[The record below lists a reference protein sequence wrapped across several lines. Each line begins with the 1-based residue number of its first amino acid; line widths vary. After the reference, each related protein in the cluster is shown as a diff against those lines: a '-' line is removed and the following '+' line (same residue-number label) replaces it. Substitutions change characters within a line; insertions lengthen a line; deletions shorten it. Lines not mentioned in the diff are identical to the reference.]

1 MRSSEFMNYISTPLT
16 YEQMHLLYRANN
28 IKYEKCELFYD
39 FIKSVNKVIYKT
51 YLGVEYITNE
61 KEMTQHFNW
70 CVDKVLSDFSEEN
83 IIFLEV
89 SQIKEYFYFFYEELF
104 YKIKEG
110 GDKLDKINNLAN
122 LSFNYHRLK
131 SRSDIDV
138 LIELYKLLDK
148 SLTKKVKK

>member
-28 IKYEKCELFYD
+28 IKYEKCELFHD
-39 FIKSVNKVIYKT
+39 FIKSINKIIYKT
-51 YLGVEYITNE
+51 YLGEEYISNE
-61 KEMTQHFNW
+61 KEMVQHFNW
-70 CVDKVLSDFSEEN
+70 CVDKVLSDFGEEN
-83 IIFLEV
+83 IIFQDTT
-89 SQIKEYFYFFYEELF
+89 QIKEYFYFFYEELF
-104 YKIKEG
+104 YKRNEDVNKL
-110 GDKLDKINNLAN
+110 DKLDKLAN

-148 SLTKKVKK
+148 SLTKKIKK

>member
-28 IKYEKCELFYD
+28 IKYEKCELFHD
-39 FIKSVNKVIYKT
+39 FIKSVNKIIYKT
-51 YLGVEYITNE
+51 YLGQEYISNE
-61 KEMTQHFNW
+61 KEMIQHFNW
-70 CVDKVLSDFSEEN
+70 CVDKVLSDFIEEN
-83 IIFLEV
+83 IIFQDS

-104 YKIKEG
+104 YKRNEG
-110 GDKLDKINNLAN
+110 IDKLNKLAN

>member
-1 MRSSEFMNYISTPLT
+1 
-16 YEQMHLLYRANN
+16 
-28 IKYEKCELFYD
+28 
-39 FIKSVNKVIYKT
+39 
-51 YLGVEYITNE
+51 
-61 KEMTQHFNW
+61 
-70 CVDKVLSDFSEEN
+70 VLSDFSEEN
-83 IIFLEV
+83 IIFQDS

-104 YKIKEG
+104 YKRNEG
-110 GDKLDKINNLAN
+110 IDKLDKLNKLAN

>member
-51 YLGVEYITNE
+51 YLGVGYITNE

-110 GDKLDKINNLAN
+110 GGKLDKINNLAN